1 MSEATGLQIDL
12 LKPHVQA
19 ILDEIHRAGFDAIK
33 AATDG
38 PRILA
43 TRDSAP
49 GYESGSAE
57 SADAP
62 TAGMSCSALLVL
74 SAVAEQIYHDMG
86 GGLDALPYL
95 LDAADY
101 YLSAVDAGCV

>member
-1 MSEATGLQIDL
+1 MNEATGLRIDL
-12 LKPHVQA
+12 PKPHVQA
-19 ILDEIHRAGFDAIK
+19 ILDEIHRAGPDAIK
-33 AATDG
+33 AAVDG

-43 TRDSAP
+43 ARDGYRAAEGAP
-49 GYESGSAE
+49 S
-57 SADAP
+57 
-62 TAGMSCSALLVL
+62 GMSCSALLVL

-101 YLSAVDAGCV
+101 YLAAVDAGCV